1 MKLKANSTEQ
11 KLRGAYYTP
20 RTLADAMVRLADTRN
35 CDSILEPSCGDGVF
49 IEALAQSGVLDRNA
63 QIDAVDVDEEALS
76 KVANLDHRNSRIQ
89 LIHRDFF
96 EFYEEKSPEC
106 YDLVLGNPPY
116 IRYQYLSSEQRT
128 LLSDILT
135 RQGMKPNR
143 LINAWVGFTVA
154 CTDLLKD
161 GGTLAF
167 VLPAELLQVA
177 YAKDLRAF
185 LASHYSRITI
195 LTFTNLVFEDVEQ
208 EIVVFIGKKGEGSAT
223 IRLIE
228 SSGLADLD
236 NLRLDSVRYQ
246 PVVPHEEKW
255 TRYFIAPDDASVLDK
270 LNHDSRLMP
279 FSKLALINVGVTT
292 GNNSFFSI
300 TDATSHEYDL
310 DSLTIPLIGRSSHA
324 AGVFFTEDD
333 WTANRDAGKRARL
346 LTLSDNQY
354 GSLNPSQKAY
364 IDLGERQGVNKGYK
378 CSIRNSW
385 YSVPSTWIPDAF
397 FLRRN
402 NLYPKFVINECN
414 AISTDTMHRLK
425 FSWRGDPE
433 LMLIS
438 YYNSIAFA
446 YTELCGRSY
455 GGGVLE
461 ILPNEVGDV
470 LVLNPELLVMPDD
483 TKRDIVSFID
493 RSVRS
498 GADIE
503 TVLDYVDQKV
513 LVELIGFKPATCTT
527 CRAIWKTLQKRRLR
541 RGKPSDI
548 PSFPNAPR

>member
-1 MKLKANSTEQ
+1 MKLKANNTEQ

-20 RTLADAMVRLADTRN
+20 RTLADEIVRLADARN

-49 IEALAQSGVLDRNA
+49 IEALAENGMLNSNTQV
-63 QIDAVDVDEEALS
+63 DAVEVDKDALD
-76 KVANLDHRNSRIQ
+76 KVGNLDQCNSRIQ

-96 EFYEEKSPEC
+96 EFYEEKSPES
-106 YDLVLGNPPY
+106 YSLILGNPPY
-116 IRYQYLSSEQRT
+116 IRYQYLSSEQRS

-135 RQGMKPNR
+135 RQGMRPNK

-154 CTDLLKD
+154 CTDLLMD

-167 VLPAELLQVA
+167 VLPAELLQVV

-185 LASHYSRITI
+185 LACNYSQITL
-195 LTFTNLVFEDVEQ
+195 LTFTNLVFKDIEQ
-208 EIVVFIGKKGEGSAT
+208 EIVVFIGKKGEGSAS

-228 SSGLADLD
+228 SDGLEDLES
-236 NLRLDSVRYQ
+236 LQLDSAKFQ
-246 PVVPHEEKW
+246 PVVSSEEKW
-255 TRYFIAPDDASVLDK
+255 TRYFIAPDDAYVLNE
-270 LNHDSRLMP
+270 LNHDPRLVP
-279 FSKLALINVGVTT
+279 LSNLALINVGVTT
-292 GNNSFFSI
+292 GNNSYFSI
-300 TDATSHEYDL
+300 TDSTSNKYDL
-310 DSLTIPLIGRSSHA
+310 DSLTIPLIGKSSHA
-324 AGVFFTEDD
+324 AGVFFTEND
-333 WTANRDAGKRARL
+333 WITNRTAGKRARL
-346 LTLSDNQY
+346 LALNDNQY
-354 GSLNPSQKAY
+354 RSLNPKQKAY
-364 IDLGERQGVNKGYK
+364 IDLGAQQGVNKGYK

-425 FSWRGDPE
+425 FSWHGDPE

-461 ILPNEVGDV
+461 ILPNEVGAV
-470 LVLNPELLVMPDD
+470 RVLNPELLIMSNE
-483 TKRDIVSFID
+483 TKRDIVGYID

-503 TVLDYVDQKV
+503 KVLDYVDQKV
-513 LVELIGFKPATCTT
+513 LVELVGFKQATCAA
-527 CRAIWKTLQKRRLR
+527 CRMIWKTLQKRRLR
-541 RGKPSDI
+541 RGKPSEV
-548 PSFPNAPR
+548 SYFQ

>member
-1 MKLKANSTEQ
+1 MKLKANNTVQ

-20 RTLADAMVRLADTRN
+20 KTLADAMVRLADAGN

-49 IEALAQSGVLDRNA
+49 IEALAENGMLNSNTQV
-63 QIDAVDVDEEALS
+63 DAVEVDKDALD
-76 KVANLDHRNSRIQ
+76 KVGNLDHHNSRIQ
-89 LIHRDFF
+89 LNHRDFF
-96 EFYEEKSPEC
+96 EFYEEKSPKS
-106 YDLVLGNPPY
+106 YDLILGNPPY
-116 IRYQYLSSEQRT
+116 IRYQYLSPEQRT

-135 RQGMKPNR
+135 RQGMRPNR

-154 CTDLLKD
+154 CTDLLMD

-167 VLPAELLQVA
+167 VLPAELLQVV
-177 YAKDLRAF
+177 YAKELRTF
-185 LASHYSRITI
+185 LASNYSQITL
-195 LTFTNLVFEDVEQ
+195 LTFTNLVFKDIEQ
-208 EIVVFIGKKGEGSAT
+208 EIVVFIGKKGEGSAS

-228 SSGLADLD
+228 SNGLADLD
-236 NLRLDSVRYQ
+236 CLHLDSVRFQ
-246 PVVPHEEKW
+246 PVVPNEEKW
-255 TRYFIAPDDASVLDK
+255 TRYFVAPDDACVLNT
-270 LNHDSRLMP
+270 LSHDSRLVP
-279 FSKLALINVGVTT
+279 LSNLALINVGVTT
-292 GNNSFFSI
+292 GNNSYFSI
-300 TDATSHEYDL
+300 TDSTSHKYDL

-324 AGVFFTEDD
+324 AGVFFTEND
-333 WTANRDAGKRARL
+333 WITNRNAGKRARL
-346 LTLSDNQY
+346 LALNDNQY
-354 GSLNPSQKAY
+354 RSLSPKQKTY
-364 IDLGERQGVNKGYK
+364 IDLGELQGVNKGYK

-425 FSWRGDPE
+425 FSWHGDPE

-461 ILPNEVGDV
+461 ILPNEVGAIR
-470 LVLNPELLVMPDD
+470 VLNPELLIMSNE
-483 TKRDIVSFID
+483 TKRDIVSYID
-493 RSVRS
+493 RSIRS

-503 TVLDYVDQKV
+503 KVLDYVDQKV
-513 LVELIGFKPATCTT
+513 LVELIGFKQTTCATC
-527 CRAIWKTLQKRRLR
+527 RMIWKTLQKRRLR
-541 RGKPSDI
+541 RGKPSDV
-548 PSFPNAPR
+548 SYFQ